1 MNPLNKH
8 LSTLHPAQRIS
19 LLLLCLLALAAGIYS
34 GLLQQRLVNPAL
46 AALDDRASA
55 ALQRSLVLSSA
66 SFATARLIDR
76 GIAFVSE
83 AEVGVGV
90 ASVKPGQLLKPLQ
103 DMAVRY
109 SDLMVIAMTSIGL
122 QLFLLEFGKVAALP
136 LFGGGILLS
145 AVLLL
150 LGPASWRSS
159 CTYLLRI
166 FVALLLVIRI
176 GVPLAAFGVAELSD
190 WVLEPQR
197 IAAEAALSGETAAL
211 QRVDQPLQHADEGS
225 FSWLRQMAAQ
235 ANDMFAAVKSFSDNM
250 VEKLIQLIVVYSL
263 QTLVFPLLSLWL
275 LWHLGRWFVRRPLPL
290 APAATSTATAG

>member
-1 MNPLNKH
+1 MKYIRQ
-8 LSTLHPAQRIS
+8 LSPARRILVI
-19 LLLLCLLALAAGIYS
+19 LLAVLALAAALYS
-34 GLLQQRLVNPAL
+34 GILQQRVVNPAL
-46 AALDDRASA
+46 APLDNKAHSV
-55 ALQRSLVLSSA
+55 LQHSLLLSSA

-122 QLFLLEFGKVAALP
+122 QLFLLEFAKLAALP
-136 LFGGGILLS
+136 LFGSGILVS
-145 AVLLL
+145 TLLVFI
-150 LGPASWRSS
+150 GPASWRASS
-159 CTYLLRI
+159 TYLLRI
-166 FVALLLVIRI
+166 FIAVLLVIRI

-197 IAAEAALSGETAAL
+197 IAAEAALTGETAAL
-211 QRVDQPLQHADEGS
+211 QRVEQPVTNANDGS
-225 FSWLRQMAAQ
+225 LSWLRQMAAK
-235 ANDMFAAVKSFSDNM
+235 ANDMFSAMKNFSDTM

-275 LWHLGRWFVRRPLPL
+275 LWHLGCWFVRRPLPQPPL
-290 APAATSTATAG
+290 QTATP

>member
-1 MNPLNKH
+1 MKYIRQ
-8 LSTLHPAQRIS
+8 LSPARRLLVVS
-19 LLLLCLLALAAGIYS
+19 LAVLAMAVALYS
-34 GLLQQRLVNPAL
+34 GILQQRVVNPAL
-46 AALDDRASA
+46 APLDDKAHSE
-55 ALQRSLVLSSA
+55 LQHSLLLSSA

-122 QLFLLEFGKVAALP
+122 QLFLLEFAKLAALP
-136 LFGGGILLS
+136 LFGSGILVSTLL
-145 AVLLL
+145 VLV
-150 LGPASWRSS
+150 GPASWRASS
-159 CTYLLRI
+159 IYLLRI
-166 FVALLLVIRI
+166 FIAVLLVIRI
-176 GVPLAAFGVAELSD
+176 GVPLAAFGVSELSD

-197 IAAEAALSGETAAL
+197 IAAEAALTGETAAL
-211 QRVDQPLQHADEGS
+211 QRVEQPVTNANDGS
-225 FSWLRQMAAQ
+225 LSWLRQMAAK
-235 ANDMFAAVKSFSDNM
+235 ANDMFSAMKSFSDTM

-275 LWHLGRWFVRRPLPL
+275 LWHLGRWFVRRPLPQPSL
-290 APAATSTATAG
+290 QTATP

>member
-1 MNPLNKH
+1 MKYIRQ
-8 LSTLHPAQRIS
+8 LSPTRRLFVV
-19 LLLLCLLALAAGIYS
+19 LLAILALAAALYS
-34 GLLQQRLVNPAL
+34 GILQQRVVNPAL
-46 AALDDRASA
+46 APLDNKAHSV
-55 ALQRSLVLSSA
+55 LQHSLLLSSA

-122 QLFLLEFGKVAALP
+122 QLFLLEFAKLAALP
-136 LFGGGILLS
+136 LFGSGILVS
-145 AVLLL
+145 TLLIL
-150 LGPASWRSS
+150 VGPASWRASS
-159 CTYLLRI
+159 IYLLRI
-166 FVALLLVIRI
+166 FIAVLLVIRI
-176 GVPLAAFGVAELSD
+176 GVPLAAFGVSELSD

-197 IAAEAALSGETAAL
+197 IAAEAALTGETAAL
-211 QRVDQPLQHADEGS
+211 QLVEQPVTNANDGS
-225 FSWLRQMAAQ
+225 LSWLRQMAAK
-235 ANDMFAAVKSFSDNM
+235 ANDMFSAMKSFSDTM

-275 LWHLGRWFVRRPLPL
+275 LWHLGRWFVRRPLPQ
-290 APAATSTATAG
+290 PSPQTATP

>member
-1 MNPLNKH
+1 MKYIRQ
-8 LSTLHPAQRIS
+8 LSPARRLLVVS
-19 LLLLCLLALAAGIYS
+19 LAVLAMAVALYS
-34 GLLQQRLVNPAL
+34 GILQQRVVNPAL
-46 AALDDRASA
+46 APLDDKAHSV
-55 ALQRSLVLSSA
+55 LQHSLLLSSA

-122 QLFLLEFGKVAALP
+122 QLFLLEFAKLAALP
-136 LFGGGILLS
+136 LFGSGILVS
-145 AVLLL
+145 TLLIL
-150 LGPASWRSS
+150 VGPASWRASS
-159 CTYLLRI
+159 IYLLRI
-166 FVALLLVIRI
+166 FIAVLLVIRI
-176 GVPLAAFGVAELSD
+176 GVPLAAFGVSELSD

-197 IAAEAALSGETAAL
+197 IAAEAALTGETAAL
-211 QRVDQPLQHADEGS
+211 QRVEQPLTNANDGS
-225 FSWLRQMAAQ
+225 LSWLRQMAAK
-235 ANDMFAAVKSFSDNM
+235 ANDMFSAMKSFSDTM

-275 LWHLGRWFVRRPLPL
+275 LWHLGRWFVRRPLPQPSL
-290 APAATSTATAG
+290 QTATP

>member
-1 MNPLNKH
+1 MKQLTK
-8 LSTLHPAQRIS
+8 LSPTQRLFA
-19 LLLLCLLALAAGIYS
+19 LLLLLLALSAGIYS
-34 GLLQQRLVNPAL
+34 GILQQRLLNPAL
-46 AALDDRASA
+46 SPLDDRASS
-55 ALQRSLVLSSA
+55 ALQRSLTLSSA

-83 AEVGVGV
+83 AQVGVGV
-90 ASVKPGQLLKPLQ
+90 ASIKPGQLLKPLQ

-109 SDLMVIAMTSIGL
+109 SDLMVLAMTSIGL
-122 QLFLLEFGKVAALP
+122 QLFLLEFGKLAALP
-136 LFGGGILLS
+136 LFGTGILLS
-145 AVLLL
+145 AIMLL
-150 LGPASWRSS
+150 LGPPAWRNTA
-159 CTYLLRI
+159 TYLLRI
-166 FVALLLVIRI
+166 FIALLLVIRI

-211 QRVDQPLQHADEGS
+211 QRVDQPLQSGDEGS
-225 FSWLRQMAAQ
+225 LSWLKQMAAQ

-275 LWHLGRWFVRRPLPL
+275 LWHLGRWFVRRPLAELP
-290 APAATSTATAG
+290 APAHTIPAA

>member
-1 MNPLNKH
+1 MNYLNK
-8 LSTLHPAQRIS
+8 LSGAQR
-19 LLLLCLLALAAGIYS
+19 LFALLLCVLALAAAIYT
-34 GLLQQRLVNPAL
+34 GLLQQRVVNPLL
-46 AALDDRASA
+46 APLDDTANG
-55 ALQRSLVLSSA
+55 ALKHSLVLSSA

-109 SDLMVIAMTSIGL
+109 SDLMVLAMTSIGL
-122 QLFLLEFGKVAALP
+122 QLFLLEFGKLAALP
-136 LFGGGILLS
+136 LFGSGILLCCIS
-145 AVLLL
+145 LL

-159 CTYLLRI
+159 STYLLRI
-166 FVALLLVIRI
+166 FVALLVVIRI

-190 WVLEPQR
+190 WVLTPQR

-211 QRVDQPLQHADEGS
+211 QRVDQPLQNADEGS

-235 ANDMFAAVKSFSDNM
+235 ANDMFAAVKSFSDSM

-275 LWHLGRWFVRRPLPL
+275 LWHLGRWFVQRPLP
-290 APAATSTATAG
+290 ATATAQHTAAVQ

>member
-1 MNPLNKH
+1 MKPLSKHLNK
-8 LSTLHPAQRIS
+8 LSPAQRIVA
-19 LLLLCLLALAAGIYS
+19 LLLCLLVLAAGIYS
-34 GLLQQRLVNPAL
+34 GVLQQRLLNPLL
-46 AALDDRASA
+46 APLDDRATA

-90 ASVKPGQLLKPLQ
+90 ASVKPGQFLKPLQ

-109 SDLMVIAMTSIGL
+109 SDLMVLAMTSIGL
-122 QLFLLEFGKVAALP
+122 QLFLLEFGKLAALP
-136 LFGGGILLS
+136 LFGGGIVLS

-150 LGPASWRSS
+150 LGPAGWRTS
-159 CTYLLRI
+159 CTWLLRI
-166 FVALLLVIRI
+166 FIALLLVIRI

-211 QRVDQPLQHADEGS
+211 QRVDQPQQNGDEGS

-263 QTLVFPLLSLWL
+263 QTLIFPLLSLWL
-275 LWHLGRWFVRRPLPL
+275 LWHLGRWFVRRPLP
-290 APAATSTATAG
+290 AATSAAAAA

>member
-1 MNPLNKH
+1 MKYIRQ
-8 LSTLHPAQRIS
+8 LSPTRRLFVV
-19 LLLLCLLALAAGIYS
+19 LLAILALAAALYS
-34 GLLQQRLVNPAL
+34 GILQQRVVNPAL
-46 AALDDRASA
+46 APLDNKAHSV
-55 ALQRSLVLSSA
+55 LQHSLLLSSA

-122 QLFLLEFGKVAALP
+122 QLFLLEFAKLAALP
-136 LFGGGILLS
+136 LFGSGILVS
-145 AVLLL
+145 TLLVFI
-150 LGPASWRSS
+150 GPASWRASS
-159 CTYLLRI
+159 TYLLRI
-166 FVALLLVIRI
+166 FIAVLLVIRI
-176 GVPLAAFGVAELSD
+176 GVPLAAFSVAALSD

-197 IAAEAALSGETAAL
+197 IAAEAALTGETAAL
-211 QRVDQPLQHADEGS
+211 QRVEQPVTSADDGS
-225 FSWLRQMAAQ
+225 LSWLRQMATK
-235 ANDMFAAVKSFSDNM
+235 ANDMFSAMKSFSDTM

-275 LWHLGRWFVRRPLPL
+275 LWHLGRWFVRRPLPQPPL
-290 APAATSTATAG
+290 QTATP

>member
-1 MNPLNKH
+1 MKYIRQ
-8 LSTLHPAQRIS
+8 LSPARR
-19 LLLLCLLALAAGIYS
+19 LLVILLAVLALAAALYS
-34 GLLQQRLVNPAL
+34 GILQQRVVNPAL
-46 AALDDRASA
+46 APLDNKAHSV
-55 ALQRSLVLSSA
+55 LQQSLLLSSA

-122 QLFLLEFGKVAALP
+122 QLFLLEFAKLAALP
-136 LFGGGILLS
+136 LFGSGILVS
-145 AVLLL
+145 TLLVFI
-150 LGPASWRSS
+150 GPASWRASS
-159 CTYLLRI
+159 TYLLRI
-166 FVALLLVIRI
+166 FIALLLVIRI

-197 IAAEAALSGETAAL
+197 IAAEAALTGETAAL
-211 QRVDQPLQHADEGS
+211 QRVEQPVTNANDGS
-225 FSWLRQMAAQ
+225 LSWLRQMAAK
-235 ANDMFAAVKSFSDNM
+235 ANDMFSAMKNFSDTM

-275 LWHLGRWFVRRPLPL
+275 LWHLGRWFVRRPLPQPPL
-290 APAATSTATAG
+290 QTATP

>member
-1 MNPLNKH
+1 MKYIRQ
-8 LSTLHPAQRIS
+8 LSPARRLLVVS
-19 LLLLCLLALAAGIYS
+19 LAVLAMAVALYS
-34 GLLQQRLVNPAL
+34 GILQQRVVNPAL
-46 AALDDRASA
+46 APLDDKAHSV
-55 ALQRSLVLSSA
+55 LQHSLLLSSA

-122 QLFLLEFGKVAALP
+122 QLFLLEFAKLAALP
-136 LFGGGILLS
+136 LFGSGILVSTLL
-145 AVLLL
+145 VLV
-150 LGPASWRSS
+150 GPASWRASS
-159 CTYLLRI
+159 IYLLRI
-166 FVALLLVIRI
+166 FIAVLLVIRI
-176 GVPLAAFGVAELSD
+176 GVPLAAFGVSELSD

-197 IAAEAALSGETAAL
+197 IAAEAALTGETAAL
-211 QRVDQPLQHADEGS
+211 QRVEQPLTNANDGS
-225 FSWLRQMAAQ
+225 LSWLRQMAAK
-235 ANDMFAAVKSFSDNM
+235 ANDMFSAMKSFSDTM

-275 LWHLGRWFVRRPLPL
+275 LWHLGRWFVRRPLPQPPL
-290 APAATSTATAG
+290 QTATP

>member
-1 MNPLNKH
+1 MKQLTK
-8 LSTLHPAQRIS
+8 LSPAQRLFA
-19 LLLLCLLALAAGIYS
+19 LLLLLLALSAGIYS
-34 GLLQQRLVNPAL
+34 GILQQRLLNPAL
-46 AALDDRASA
+46 SPLDDRASS
-55 ALQRSLVLSSA
+55 ALQRSLMLSSA

-83 AEVGVGV
+83 AQVGVGV
-90 ASVKPGQLLKPLQ
+90 ASIKPGQLLKPLQ

-109 SDLMVIAMTSIGL
+109 SDLMVLAMTSIGL
-122 QLFLLEFGKVAALP
+122 QLFLLEFGKLAALP
-136 LFGGGILLS
+136 LFGTGILLS
-145 AVLLL
+145 AIMLL
-150 LGPASWRSS
+150 LGPPAWRNTA
-159 CTYLLRI
+159 TYLLRI
-166 FVALLLVIRI
+166 FIALLLVIRI

-211 QRVDQPLQHADEGS
+211 QRVDQPLQNGDEGS
-225 FSWLRQMAAQ
+225 LSWLKQMAAQ

-275 LWHLGRWFVRRPLPL
+275 LWHLGRWFVRRPLAELP
-290 APAATSTATAG
+290 APAHTIPAA

>member
-1 MNPLNKH
+1 MKYIRQ
-8 LSTLHPAQRIS
+8 LSPARR
-19 LLLLCLLALAAGIYS
+19 LLVILLAVLALAAALYS
-34 GLLQQRLVNPAL
+34 GILQQRVVNPAL
-46 AALDDRASA
+46 APLDNKAHSV
-55 ALQRSLVLSSA
+55 LQHSLLLSSA

-122 QLFLLEFGKVAALP
+122 QLFLLEFAKLAALP
-136 LFGGGILLS
+136 LFGSGILVS
-145 AVLLL
+145 TLLVFI
-150 LGPASWRSS
+150 GPASWRASS
-159 CTYLLRI
+159 TYLLRI
-166 FVALLLVIRI
+166 FIAVLLVIRI

-197 IAAEAALSGETAAL
+197 IAAEAALTGETAAL
-211 QRVDQPLQHADEGS
+211 QRVEQPVTNANDGS
-225 FSWLRQMAAQ
+225 LSWLRQMAAK
-235 ANDMFAAVKSFSDNM
+235 ANDMFSAMKSFSDTM

-275 LWHLGRWFVRRPLPL
+275 LWHLGRWFVRRPLPQPSL
-290 APAATSTATAG
+290 QTATP

>member
-1 MNPLNKH
+1 MKYIRQ
-8 LSTLHPAQRIS
+8 LSPTRRLFVV
-19 LLLLCLLALAAGIYS
+19 LLAILALAAALYS
-34 GLLQQRLVNPAL
+34 GILQQRVVNPAL
-46 AALDDRASA
+46 APLDDKAHSV
-55 ALQRSLVLSSA
+55 LQHSLLLSSA

-83 AEVGVGV
+83 AEIGVGV

-122 QLFLLEFGKVAALP
+122 QLFLLEFAKLAALP
-136 LFGGGILLS
+136 LFGSGILVS
-145 AVLLL
+145 TLLVFV
-150 LGPASWRSS
+150 GPARWRASS
-159 CTYLLRI
+159 TYLLRI
-166 FVALLLVIRI
+166 FIAVLLVIRI

-197 IAAEAALSGETAAL
+197 IAAEAALTGETAAL
-211 QRVDQPLQHADEGS
+211 QRVEQPLTNANDGS
-225 FSWLRQMAAQ
+225 LSWLRQMAAK
-235 ANDMFAAVKSFSDNM
+235 ATDMFSAMKSFSDTM

-275 LWHLGRWFVRRPLPL
+275 LWHLGRWFVRRPLPQPPL
-290 APAATSTATAG
+290 QTATP

>member
-1 MNPLNKH
+1 MKLLTKLKTK
-8 LSTLHPAQRIS
+8 LSPAQRLFA
-19 LLLLCLLALAAGIYS
+19 LLLFLLALCAGIYS
-34 GLLQQRLVNPAL
+34 GMLQQQLVNPAL
-46 AALDDRASA
+46 APLDDKASS

-90 ASVKPGQLLKPLQ
+90 ASIKPGQLLKPLQ

-109 SDLMVIAMTSIGL
+109 SDLMVLAMTSIGL
-122 QLFLLEFGKVAALP
+122 QLFLLEFGKLAALP
-136 LFGGGILLS
+136 LFGTGILLS
-145 AVLLL
+145 AVILL
-150 LGPASWRSS
+150 LGPASWRSTA
-159 CTYLLRI
+159 TYLLRI

-211 QRVDQPLQHADEGS
+211 QRVEQPLQSGDEGS
-225 FSWLRQMAAQ
+225 LSWLRQMAAQ

-275 LWHLGRWFVRRPLPL
+275 LWHLGRWFVRRPLAQQPASAHTL
-290 APAATSTATAG
+290 PAA

>member
-1 MNPLNKH
+1 MKQLTN
-8 LSTLHPAQRIS
+8 LSPGQRLFA
-19 LLLLCLLALAAGIYS
+19 LLLLLLALSAGIYS
-34 GLLQQRLVNPAL
+34 GILQQRLLNPAL
-46 AALDDRASA
+46 SPLDDRASS
-55 ALQRSLVLSSA
+55 ALQRSLMLSSA

-83 AEVGVGV
+83 AQVGVGV
-90 ASVKPGQLLKPLQ
+90 ASIKPGQLLKPLQ

-109 SDLMVIAMTSIGL
+109 SDLMVLAMTSIGL
-122 QLFLLEFGKVAALP
+122 QLFLLEFGKLAALP
-136 LFGGGILLS
+136 LFGTGILLS
-145 AVLLL
+145 AVMLL
-150 LGPASWRSS
+150 LGPPGWRGTA
-159 CTYLLRI
+159 TYLLRI
-166 FVALLLVIRI
+166 FIALLLVIRI

-211 QRVDQPLQHADEGS
+211 QRVDQPLQSGDEGS
-225 FSWLRQMAAQ
+225 LSWLKQMAAQ

-275 LWHLGRWFVRRPLPL
+275 LWHLGRWFVRRPLAELP
-290 APAATSTATAG
+290 APAHKIPAA

>member
-1 MNPLNKH
+1 MKYIRQ
-8 LSTLHPAQRIS
+8 LSPTRRLFVV
-19 LLLLCLLALAAGIYS
+19 LLAILALAAALYS
-34 GLLQQRLVNPAL
+34 GILQQRVVNPAL
-46 AALDDRASA
+46 APLDNKAHSV
-55 ALQRSLVLSSA
+55 LQHSLLLSSA

-122 QLFLLEFGKVAALP
+122 QLFLLEFAKLAALP
-136 LFGGGILLS
+136 LFGSGILVSTLL
-145 AVLLL
+145 VLV
-150 LGPASWRSS
+150 GPASWRASS
-159 CTYLLRI
+159 TYLLRI
-166 FVALLLVIRI
+166 FIAALLVIRI

-197 IAAEAALSGETAAL
+197 IAAEAALTGETAAL
-211 QRVDQPLQHADEGS
+211 QRVEQPVTSADDGS
-225 FSWLRQMAAQ
+225 LSWLRQMAAK
-235 ANDMFAAVKSFSDNM
+235 ANDMFSAMKSFSDTM

-275 LWHLGRWFVRRPLPL
+275 LWHLGRWFVRRPLPQ
-290 APAATSTATAG
+290 PSPQTATP

>member
-1 MNPLNKH
+1 MKQRTKLQLVK
-8 LSTLHPAQRIS
+8 LSPIKRL
-19 LLLLCLLALAAGIYS
+19 LVLLLCVIALATGIYS
-34 GLLQQRLVNPAL
+34 GLLQQRIVNPAL
-46 AALDDRASA
+46 APLDDKAHS
-55 ALQRSLVLSSA
+55 ALQHSLLLSSA

-122 QLFLLEFGKVAALP
+122 QLFLLEFGKLAALP
-136 LFGGGILLS
+136 LFGTGIVLSAIILL
-145 AVLLL
+145 V
-150 LGPASWRSS
+150 GPVSWRTNS
-159 CTYLLRI
+159 TYVLRA

-197 IAAEAALSGETAAL
+197 IAAEAALSGETQAL
-211 QRVDQPLQHADEGS
+211 QLVDQPLQSADEGS
-225 FSWLRQMAAQ
+225 FTWLRQLAGK
-235 ANDMFAAVKSFSDNM
+235 ANDMFAAVKSFSDTM

-275 LWHLGRWFVRRPLPL
+275 LWHLGRWFVRRPLSVLPNTPIA
-290 APAATSTATAG
+290 AP

>member
-1 MNPLNKH
+1 MKYIRQ
-8 LSTLHPAQRIS
+8 LSPARR
-19 LLLLCLLALAAGIYS
+19 LLVILLAVLALAAALYS
-34 GLLQQRLVNPAL
+34 GILQQRVVNPAL
-46 AALDDRASA
+46 APLDNKAHSV
-55 ALQRSLVLSSA
+55 LQQSLLLSSA

-122 QLFLLEFGKVAALP
+122 QLFLLEFAKLAALP
-136 LFGGGILLS
+136 LFGSGILVS
-145 AVLLL
+145 TLLVFI
-150 LGPASWRSS
+150 GPASWRASS
-159 CTYLLRI
+159 TYLLRI
-166 FVALLLVIRI
+166 FIAVLLVIRI

-197 IAAEAALSGETAAL
+197 IAAEAALTGETAAL
-211 QRVDQPLQHADEGS
+211 QRVEQPVTNANDGS
-225 FSWLRQMAAQ
+225 LSWLRQMAAK
-235 ANDMFAAVKSFSDNM
+235 ANDMFSAMKSFSDTM

-275 LWHLGRWFVRRPLPL
+275 LWHLGRWFVRRPLPQPPL
-290 APAATSTATAG
+290 QTATP

>member
-1 MNPLNKH
+1 MKQLTK
-8 LSTLHPAQRIS
+8 LSPAQRLFA
-19 LLLLCLLALAAGIYS
+19 LLLLLLALSAGIYS
-34 GLLQQRLVNPAL
+34 GILQQRLLNPAL
-46 AALDDRASA
+46 SPLDDRASS
-55 ALQRSLVLSSA
+55 ALQRSLMLSSA

-83 AEVGVGV
+83 AQVGVGV
-90 ASVKPGQLLKPLQ
+90 ASIKPGQLLKPLQ

-109 SDLMVIAMTSIGL
+109 SDLMVLAMTSIGL
-122 QLFLLEFGKVAALP
+122 QLFLLEFGKLAALP
-136 LFGGGILLS
+136 LFGTGILLS
-145 AVLLL
+145 AIMLL
-150 LGPASWRSS
+150 LGPPAWRNTA
-159 CTYLLRI
+159 TYLLRI
-166 FVALLLVIRI
+166 FIALLLVIRI

-211 QRVDQPLQHADEGS
+211 QRVDQPLQNGDEGS
-225 FSWLRQMAAQ
+225 LSWLKQMAAQ

-275 LWHLGRWFVRRPLPL
+275 LWHLGRWFVRRPLAQLP
-290 APAATSTATAG
+290 APAHTIPAA

>member
-1 MNPLNKH
+1 MKYIRQ
-8 LSTLHPAQRIS
+8 LSPTRRLFVV
-19 LLLLCLLALAAGIYS
+19 LLAILALAAALYS
-34 GLLQQRLVNPAL
+34 GILQQRVVNPAL
-46 AALDDRASA
+46 APLDNKAHSV
-55 ALQRSLVLSSA
+55 LQYSLLLSSA

-122 QLFLLEFGKVAALP
+122 QLFLLEFAKLAALP
-136 LFGGGILLS
+136 LFGSGILVSTLL
-145 AVLLL
+145 VLV
-150 LGPASWRSS
+150 GPASWRASS
-159 CTYLLRI
+159 TYLLRI
-166 FVALLLVIRI
+166 FIAALLVIRI

-197 IAAEAALSGETAAL
+197 IAAEAALTGETAAL
-211 QRVDQPLQHADEGS
+211 QRVEQPVTSADDGS
-225 FSWLRQMAAQ
+225 LSWLRQMAAK
-235 ANDMFAAVKSFSDNM
+235 ANDMFSAMKSFSDTM

-275 LWHLGRWFVRRPLPL
+275 LWHLGRWFVRRPLPQPSL
-290 APAATSTATAG
+290 QAATP